1 VSAQKVSYG
10 VKQSLRVWFD
20 KFGTTV
26 AQYDLKG
33 VNDHSICVWHS
44 FAGAIILHVYVK
56 DIIVTIDE

>member
-1 VSAQKVSYG
+1 MSAQKVSYG
-10 VKQSLRVWFD
+10 VKQSLRVWF
-20 KFGTTV
+20 G
-26 AQYDLKG
+26 QYDLKG